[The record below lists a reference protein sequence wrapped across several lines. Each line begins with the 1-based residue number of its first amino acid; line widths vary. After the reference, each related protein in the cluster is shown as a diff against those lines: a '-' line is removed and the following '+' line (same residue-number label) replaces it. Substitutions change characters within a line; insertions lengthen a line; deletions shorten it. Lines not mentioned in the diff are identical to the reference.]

1 MKGSEKEEE
10 VRVGARKGKGV
21 EILLC
26 SVSFL
31 VVGKKVGT
39 CFEVCSST
47 GLFLYICFV
56 RCKFKNEDFCFHLM
70 VLVVFNSDRLSSGY
84 FSRLSDR
91 LSGFSRKV
99 ISFS

>member
-47 GLFLYICFV
+47 GLFLCMCLV
-56 RCKFKNEDFCFHLM
+56 R
-70 VLVVFNSDRLSSGY
+70 
-84 FSRLSDR
+84 
-91 LSGFSRKV
+91 
-99 ISFS
+99 